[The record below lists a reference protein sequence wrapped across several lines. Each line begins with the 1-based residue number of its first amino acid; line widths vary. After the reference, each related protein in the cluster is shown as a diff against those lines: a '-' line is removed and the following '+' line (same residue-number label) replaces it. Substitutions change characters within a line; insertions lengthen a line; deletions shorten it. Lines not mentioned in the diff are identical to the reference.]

1 MKAYIARSV
10 VLLIPTL
17 LGISL
22 LAFGLAKLAPGDP
35 AAEFLRRTTDRPPT
49 PPEIARARTEL
60 GLDRPVIAQYGR
72 WVRRAASGDLGISY
86 ATRRPVTTEIQHRI
100 PATLELAIPA
110 ALLALLIAIP
120 LGTIAALHRNRA
132 VDQIARVA
140 SLAGASIPSFW
151 LALLLIILF
160 AVKFSLVPVAGRQGI
175 ASVIL
180 PALTL
185 AVTPAAGLARFTRSA
200 MLETLG
206 QEYIVTAR
214 AKGLRERLIV
224 RHHALRNALIPV
236 VTAFGISLGHLVAG
250 AVIIESIF
258 AWPGLGKLAVDAI
271 LQRDYPVIQGFVLYT
286 GTAFVVI
293 NFIVDLSYGV
303 IDPRVRLGDALRGRQ
318 S

>member
-1 MKAYIARSV
+1 MKAYLVRSAA
-10 VLLIPTL
+10 LLIPTL
-17 LGISL
+17 IGISL

-35 AAEFLRRTTDRPPT
+35 ATEFLRRTTDRPPT
-49 PPEIARARTEL
+49 PTEVARVRIEL
-60 GLDRPVIAQYGR
+60 GLDQPVVVQYAR
-72 WVRRAASGDLGISY
+72 WAVHAVRGDLGVSY
-86 ATRRPVTTEIQHRI
+86 STRRPVTTEITHRI

-120 LGTIAALHRNRA
+120 LGMISAIHRNR
-132 VDQIARVA
+132 VLDQIARVG

-160 AVKFSLVPVAGRQGI
+160 AVKLSWVPVAGRQSI
-175 ASVIL
+175 SSTFL
-180 PALTL
+180 PAFAL

-200 MLETLG
+200 MLEVLG
-206 QEYIVTAR
+206 QEYVTTAR
-214 AKGLRERLIV
+214 AKGLRERIIV
-224 RHHALRNALIPV
+224 RRHVVRKALIPV

-286 GTAFVVI
+286 GNAFVAI
-293 NFIVDLSYGV
+293 NFLVDLSYAV
-303 IDPRVRLGDALRGRQ
+303 IDPRVRVGSSLRGAR